1 MKSTECPRSHEPTK
15 VYKVQFSVRF
25 LLITIT
31 LAAFLLGLAVQWGAA
46 VTLIPLAVLVA
57 AGNRAGSCRAV
68 QQGRVQLVLGG
79 LAWFAFVT
87 SFFLP
92 AVTVPPEGEAAPGWQ
107 AAWYVYMVN
116 YDLLTGGLLSSP
128 WTSAHLFRAL
138 LFLAVGAANLLLAWM
153 PVALFVKRGRSAW
166 FVALL
171 LASVSVFGFSLDRYA
186 HYGSGYI
193 LWAVSFMVVSSAF
206 PIGRRLFSVY
216 IGLMSAM
223 VTWILIGQM
232 A

>member
-1 MKSTECPRSHEPTK
+1 MNSKESLRSRESKK

-25 LLITIT
+25 LLLAIT
-31 LAAFLLGLAVQWGAA
+31 LAAFLLGLAVQWGAV

-57 AGNRAGSCRAV
+57 AGNRAGYCRAV
-68 QQGRVQLVLGG
+68 QQGRMQLVLGG
-79 LAWFAFVT
+79 LAWFAFVV

-107 AAWYVYMVN
+107 AAWYVYAVN
-116 YDLLTGGLLSSP
+116 YDLLTGGLRSSP

-138 LFLAVGAANLLLAWM
+138 LFLAVGAANLLLTGL
-153 PVALFVKRGRSAW
+153 PVALFVKQGRSAL
-166 FVALL
+166 FASLL

-223 VTWILIGQM
+223 VVWILIGQM